1 MECFNV
7 FLDSNVFIGEKFN
20 FNSTSLSSL
29 KQYLDSGL
37 INLYTNDIVLKEVKR
52 NIKSELEYHIGQASK
67 IINKPEFRCAISKE
81 ENDYINKIFS
91 NAPQK
96 LESVFD
102 SYVEGAI
109 VLDYNTVSVT
119 ELFDNYFN
127 TKAPFEESKEKK
139 AEFPDAVIIMSI
151 EEYLKNE
158 NILLHVVTN
167 DNGWENAFKG
177 NEKITVHKKLR
188 DFLSFVSKGNEN
200 YKYLIEFYN
209 SQKSSLSL
217 EIKKWL
223 DGQAWQLLMEYVRDI
238 ECTDICDYDVLD
250 IEFKARAVEYL
261 DDKKCSISVIGKAE
275 IELEYDYID
284 HSEEMY
290 DREDHEWYNT
300 IYGTAKSTLETPIKF
315 SLDININ
322 NIGNADFSI
331 EKIEFDDS
339 ALNNIDEME
348 YQELMSTK
356 YNDYDDFEKEDEEDY
371 YDLCPDCGCKINFG
385 NDGGNGFCTE
395 CAFKH

>member
-1 MECFNV
+1 MEGFNV
-7 FLDSNVFIGEKFN
+7 FLDSNVFVGEKFN

-29 KQYLDSGL
+29 KQYLDSGF
-37 INLYTNDIVLKEVKR
+37 INLYTNDIVLNEVKR

-81 ENDYINKIFS
+81 ENDYINKTLS
-91 NAPQK
+91 DAPQK

-102 SYVEGAI
+102 SYVENAI
-109 VLDYNTVSVT
+109 VLDYNNVSVT

-200 YKYLIEFYN
+200 YNYLIEFYN

-275 IELEYDYID
+275 IELEYDY
-284 HSEEMY
+284 
-290 DREDHEWYNT
+290 N
-300 IYGTAKSTLETPIKF
+300 GTTQFMVQLKAHLKLR
-315 SLDININ
+315 
-322 NIGNADFSI
+322 
-331 EKIEFDDS
+331 
-339 ALNNIDEME
+339 
-348 YQELMSTK
+348 
-356 YNDYDDFEKEDEEDY
+356 
-371 YDLCPDCGCKINFG
+371 
-385 NDGGNGFCTE
+385 
-395 CAFKH
+395 

>member
-7 FLDSNVFIGEKFN
+7 FLDSNVFVGEKFN

-37 INLYTNDIVLKEVKR
+37 INLYTNDIVLKEVKQ

-67 IINKPEFRCAISKE
+67 IINKQSEFKCAISKE
-81 ENDYINKIFS
+81 ENDYINKILS

-109 VLDYNTVSVT
+109 VLDYNTVSVI

-151 EEYLKNE
+151 EEYLKKQ
-158 NILLHVVTN
+158 NILMHVVTN

-200 YKYLIEFYN
+200 YKYIIEFYN
-209 SQKSSLSL
+209 SRKKFLSSKI
-217 EIKKWL
+217 EEWL
-223 DGQAWQLLMEYVRDI
+223 DGQAWQLLVEYIRDI
-238 ECTDICDYDVLD
+238 ECTDICDYNVSN

-261 DDKKCSISVIGKAE
+261 DDEKCSISVIGKAE

-300 IYGTAKSTLETPIKF
+300 IYGTARSTLETPIKF
-315 SLDININ
+315 TLYIDIN
-322 NIGNADFSI
+322 NIENSDLTISN
-331 EKIEFDDS
+331 IEFDDS
-339 ALNNIDEME
+339 ALDNIDETE
-348 YQELMSTK
+348 YQELRNTE
-356 YNDYDDFEKEDEEDY
+356 YYDYEDDNEDY
-371 YDLCPDCGCKINFG
+371 YNTCPDCGCKINLE